1 MVDEVQVPNFIMN
14 GATFLGS
21 YIVGFFLL
29 WRLALVAL
37 PTVVLLIIPG
47 LMYGRILTSLARKI
61 REEYNKAGAIAEQA
75 ISSVRTVYSFVAESR
90 TMAKF
95 SGSLDDSVK
104 LGLRQGL
111 AKGIAIGSNS
121 VTFAIWAFL
130 VWYGSRLVM
139 YHGGRGGTVFA
150 VGAAIVVGGL

>member
-1 MVDEVQVPNFIMN
+1 M
-14 GATFLGS
+14 
-21 YIVGFFLL
+21 VGFFLM

-47 LMYGRILTSLARKI
+47 LMYGRMLASLARKN
-61 REEYNKAGAIAEQA
+61 REEYNKAGVVAEQA
-75 ISSVRTVYSFVAESR
+75 ISSVRTVYSFVAEAR

-95 SGSLDDSVK
+95 SAALEDSVK

-111 AKGIAIGSNS
+111 AKGIAIGSNG

-130 VWYGSRLVM
+130 VWYGSHLVM
-139 YHGGRGGTVFA
+139 YHCGKGGTVFA